1 MPRSV
6 GRPLKLN
13 PDMQAGLVKVIQAGN
28 FLETAAAY
36 VGISVSTLRDW
47 IRRGEREAQRLST
60 KNAKSNKTEEPYLEF
75 SAAIKKAQAEGEIR
89 DVLLIGNAAR
99 ETWQAAAWRLERRF
113 PDRWGRKER
122 HELSGPSGGPI
133 EVEEIRER
141 LLKKITDLNL
151 DEEGDQSSALLLS

>member
-6 GRPLKLN
+6 GKPLKLN
-13 PDMQAGLVKVIQAGN
+13 TDLQAGLVKVIQAGN
-28 FLETAAAY
+28 YLETAAAY

-60 KNAKSNKTEEPYLEF
+60 KNAKSNKTEQPYLEF

-133 EVEEIRER
+133 EVEDIRNR
-141 LLKKITDLNL
+141 LLKKFADLNI
-151 DEEGDQSSALLLS
+151 DKEEKRGKA

>member
-1 MPRSV
+1 M
-6 GRPLKLN
+6 
-13 PDMQAGLVKVIQAGN
+13 IQAGN

-99 ETWQAAAWRLERRF
+99 EAWQAAAWRLERRF
-113 PDRWGRKER
+113 PDRWGRKGKL
-122 HELSGPSGGPI
+122 ELSGPSGGPI